1 MKIIFLDFDGVL
13 NSLEYA
19 RKTIQVGD
27 PCTTYDLDPV
37 AGARLKKLV
46 DLSGAKIV
54 VSSTWRIT
62 RSLEGLRSCLGA
74 FHMWPSDVIGVT
86 PRMNADRGY
95 EIQAWLDDWKGPQI
109 DSYVIIDDSND
120 MAHLLP
126 RLVRTNWKT
135 GFLNE
140 HVDMALEMLNEPV

>member
-1 MKIIFLDFDGVL
+1 MCSSDL
-13 NSLEYA
+13 
-19 RKTIQVGD
+19 
-27 PCTTYDLDPV
+27 TYDLDPV

-62 RSLEGLRSCLGA
+62 RSLEELRSCLGA

-95 EIQAWLDDWKGPQI
+95 EIQAWLSSEERRVGQESGSRGWTRHQKK
-109 DSYVIIDDSND
+109 N
-120 MAHLLP
+120 AHK
-126 RLVRTNWKT
+126 R
-135 GFLNE
+135 
-140 HVDMALEMLNEPV
+140 A